1 MQQDAHLEQVVA
13 RLIADLQI
21 TKCKDR
27 PPPSS
32 NSCMTGPFS
41 RHRWRDRAA
50 EQGSPLLPQ
59 ALVSD
64 SWINYH
70 IWGLQRKSGHPG
82 RILSIGAQVGNASQ
96 VFRTFGTDMS
106 KSGKWEQLILKLVL
120 PQEQGDKDKAGPCPS
135 QAPLHLSAKICRSQR
150 LTPKSAQGE
159 NALMPDQLSLLD
171 SLPQQEALN
180 SEEGHL
186 DREPSVLDSD
196 VDLVTLYLREVGKT
210 ALLTREEEA
219 EIGRRLQE
227 GRREVV
233 ASLARSPDAISQALQ
248 LFAELDT
255 GAKRLSDI
263 ICGFFDTRDFARGTK
278 HPKDM
283 EIDPLAFDEGS
294 KEEMIVGAREQA
306 NAREKINT
314 LAKLY
319 ARFMEHRAAY
329 GAEHAETIASRERLA
344 EHFRQFD
351 FVFTVYD
358 RLAAGLR
365 RTRERICEKQQAIS
379 HICVEK
385 WGISPDRFVRSFL
398 GYETQPECLDDW
410 ISEGVVSEQDANKVR
425 QAQEC
430 LREIEWENGQSIED
444 LKRIEADVAVG
455 QAKARRARQELVEAN
470 LRLVVSV
477 AKRFA
482 WWQLPFLDLIQ
493 EGNIGLF
500 KAVDRFDYRLG
511 FKFSTYA
518 YWWIWQ
524 TISRYIQDHAR
535 TIRIPVH
542 VDEARSRLSRTAR
555 TIAHELGREPSI
567 HDLADRMQMPVDQ
580 VRKLLEL
587 PLDAVRLDSRLEQD
601 DGPSCVDFIAD
612 TTTQSPL
619 AASIDQ
625 GLREATTEAL
635 SQLTDRE
642 ATVLRMRFG
651 IDMESEYTLQEV
663 GAQFNVIRQRAHQLE
678 SKALRKLRDPRRS
691 ARLHSFL

>member
-1 MQQDAHLEQVVA
+1 
-13 RLIADLQI
+13 
-21 TKCKDR
+21 
-27 PPPSS
+27 
-32 NSCMTGPFS
+32 
-41 RHRWRDRAA
+41 
-50 EQGSPLLPQ
+50 
-59 ALVSD
+59 
-64 SWINYH
+64 
-70 IWGLQRKSGHPG
+70 
-82 RILSIGAQVGNASQ
+82 
-96 VFRTFGTDMS
+96 MS
-106 KSGKWEQLILKLVL
+106 KSGKWEQLSLELVL
-120 PQEQGDKDKAGPCPS
+120 PQERGDKDKAGPCPS
-135 QAPLHLSAKICRSQR
+135 QAPLHLSAKICRSQQ

-159 NALMPDQLSLLD
+159 NALVLDQLSLLD

-186 DREPSVLDSD
+186 DREPSALDSD
-196 VDLVTLYLREVGKT
+196 VDLVTLYLREIGKA

-263 ICGFFDTRDFARGTK
+263 ICGFFDMGDFARGTQ

-283 EIDPLAFDEGS
+283 EIHPLALDEVSQEGT
-294 KEEMIVGAREQA
+294 IVGAREQA

-319 ARFMEHRAAY
+319 ARFTQHLAAY
-329 GAEHAETIASRERLA
+329 GAEHAETLASRERLA

-351 FVFTVYD
+351 FVFPLCD

-365 RTRERICEKQQAIS
+365 RTRERIREQEQAIS
-379 HICVEK
+379 HIGVEK
-385 WGISPDRFVRSFL
+385 SGISRDRFMRSL
-398 GYETQPECLDDW
+398 IGHETQPEWLDDW
-410 ISEGVVSEQDANKVR
+410 ISDGVLSEQDGNRVR

-430 LREIEWENGQSIED
+430 LRAIERENGQRIED
-444 LKRIEADVAVG
+444 LKRLETDVALG
-455 QAKARRARQELVEAN
+455 QARVRRARHELVEAN
-470 LRLVVSV
+470 LRLVVFV

-482 WWQLPFLDLIQ
+482 WWQLPLLDLIQ
-493 EGNIGLF
+493 EGNLGLL

-518 YWWIWQ
+518 FWWIWQ
-524 TISRYIQDHAR
+524 AIYRYIQDHAR

-542 VDEARSRLSRTAR
+542 LNEARGRLNRTAR
-555 TIAHELGREPSI
+555 ALAHELGREPSVRE
-567 HDLADRMQMPVDQ
+567 LADRMQVPVEQ

-587 PLDAVRLDSRLEQD
+587 PLAAVRLDSGPEQD

-612 TTTQSPL
+612 TTTPSPL
-619 AASIDQ
+619 TASIDQ
-625 GLREATTEAL
+625 GLREATSESL

-642 ATVLRMRFG
+642 AAVLRMRFG
-651 IDMESEYTLQEV
+651 IDMNSEYTLQEV
-663 GAQFNVIRQRAHQLE
+663 GAHFHVIRQRAHQLE
-678 SKALRKLRDPRRS
+678 SKALRKLRDPRRH
-691 ARLHSFL
+691 AGLLSFL